1 MDTLHYSADFER
13 LVSQVIWLIET
24 FEVVPRNDLAR
35 DFQLC
40 ATIRL
45 DEKREREF
53 FMSALARQNKPNTK
67 KVGDVYDSLYCQ
79 GSLEI

>member
-1 MDTLHYSADFER
+1 MDTLHYSPDFER
-13 LVSQVIWLIET
+13 LVSQVIWLIEV
-24 FEVVPRNDLAR
+24 FEVVPRNDLAI
-35 DFQLC
+35 DFQMC

-67 KVGDVYDSLYCQ
+67 KIADVYESVYCQ
-79 GSLEI
+79 GSFEI